1 MDHQGYPHSLLFAED
16 PDLRFSGQSV
26 VYGFKLLNPILM
38 DAWIW
43 LLSQF
48 SCTEILLFIHLE
60 SPEKST
66 LEGLV
71 LAVCLKGGAVGLTLN
86 LHMYTKYP
94 ISIC

>member
-1 MDHQGYPHSLLFAED
+1 M
-16 PDLRFSGQSV
+16 LRSG
-26 VYGFKLLNPILM
+26 FC
-38 DAWIW
+38 
-43 LLSQF
+43 LSFLAQ
-48 SCTEILLFIHLE
+48 EILLFIHLE
-60 SPEKST
+60 SPEKSI